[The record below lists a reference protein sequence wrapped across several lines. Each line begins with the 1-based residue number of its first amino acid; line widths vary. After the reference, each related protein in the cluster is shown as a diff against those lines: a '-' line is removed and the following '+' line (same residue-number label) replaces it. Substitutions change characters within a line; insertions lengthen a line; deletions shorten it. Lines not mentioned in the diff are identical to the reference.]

1 MFTLCEMTARNVILE
16 RWVEDEREEKN
27 FPAWK
32 EVWDF
37 CFEKKNGMG
46 LKQMGREMA
55 PGLPQ

>member
-1 MFTLCEMTARNVILE
+1 M
-16 RWVEDEREEKN
+16 EDEREEKN

-37 CFEKKNGMG
+37 CFEKKKNGMG

>member
-1 MFTLCEMTARNVILE
+1 M
-16 RWVEDEREEKN
+16 EDEREEKN

-37 CFEKKNGMG
+37 CFEKKTGMG